1 MLVVDASATLALVVS
16 APGLQVL
23 GDDLAAPALLWS
35 EVTSVLS
42 ELVWRREMS
51 KELADRG
58 HAALLAAPI
67 SRRSPGELYER
78 ARRVSRR
85 LGWAKTYD
93 AEYVALAE
101 MLGAPLVTRDLRLQ
115 RSAGRLV
122 EVVTPDDVA
131 R

>member
-1 MLVVDASATLALVVS
+1 MLVVDASAALALVVS
-16 APGLQVL
+16 RSGFEVL
-23 GDDLAAPALLWS
+23 ADDLAAPALLWS
-35 EVTSVLS
+35 EVTSVLG
-42 ELVWRREMS
+42 ELVWRRELS
-51 KELADRG
+51 PELADRG
-58 HAALLAAPI
+58 HAALLAASI
-67 SRRSPGELYER
+67 SRRNPGELYER
-78 ARRVSRR
+78 ARGVARR

-101 MLGAPLVTRDLRLQ
+101 MLEVPLVTRDLRLQ